1 MGGVLGHAVGAA
13 SAPVQNEFIGHAV
26 QMYVD
31 CDERKK
37 PGLHVQA
44 EALELPDCAV
54 ALPHETYIAFKP
66 PSENESVGLIV
77 QYAGVVIRS
86 IIVPHVSTLLK
97 GV

>member
-13 SAPVQNEFIGHAV
+13 SAPVQNESIGHAV
-26 QMYVD
+26 QLGVD

-66 PSENESVGLIV
+66 PGENESAGLFV
-77 QYAGVVIRS
+77 QYPFTERVTTSAHI
-86 IIVPHVSTLLK
+86 PTAFK